1 MNERIKELAEQVGF
15 GPAWFEQAPPGHPT
29 LPKEGMLK
37 EFAELIV
44 KDCMALCDELKVEY
58 FNHRKGTMDFDEKH
72 IYAEGEAACFNL
84 RFKMK
89 KQFGVEE

>member
-15 GPAWFEQAPPGHPT
+15 GPAWFEESQPGYPA

-44 KDCMALCDELKVEY
+44 RECAE
-58 FNHRKGTMDFDEKH
+58 
-72 IYAEGEAACFNL
+72 YAEHELDMAGY
-84 RFKMK
+84 K
-89 KQFGVEE
+89 KKFMLQHFGVE